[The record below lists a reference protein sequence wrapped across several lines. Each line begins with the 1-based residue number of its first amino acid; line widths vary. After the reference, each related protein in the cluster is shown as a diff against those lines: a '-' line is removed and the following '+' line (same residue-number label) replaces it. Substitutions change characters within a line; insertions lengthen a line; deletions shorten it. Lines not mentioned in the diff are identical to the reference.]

1 MATIWEQLYPLLSEE
16 KKEEWAKRYK
26 KKFGKDFVPPG
37 KAVQLESLEEMK
49 EIMEET
55 PSYPLDVQGRER

>member
-26 KKFGKDFVPPG
+26 KKYGVEFIPP
-37 KAVQLESLEEMK
+37 KRKPEIEDAAEMK
-49 EIMEET
+49 KIMEEA
-55 PSYPLDVQGRER
+55 PPYSVDVQGRER